1 MVSSRCRKTE
11 SRAECKKVFDMIDD
25 DRNGRIGI
33 GNLLRVS
40 KELGELLTEDEVQEM
55 INRADH
61 DQKNYV
67 TPEDFYNVVT
77 RRSYV

>member
-1 MVSSRCRKTE
+1 
-11 SRAECKKVFDMIDD
+11 
-25 DRNGRIGI
+25 
-33 GNLLRVS
+33 
-40 KELGELLTEDEVQEM
+40 M

-77 RRSYV
+77 RRSYVWSLIINIINTVIHFIF